1 MDKSFCFFFQKEG
14 RLFFFEKKN
23 QKIFADCIAYLPA
36 SAVRV
41 SSAGT
46 IGRLAP
52 LYCRRGRNGPEH
64 TRSIQWRM
72 LVKTTLFAAVTAL
85 ALTGGV
91 AMAQTATDTTTTTQS
106 ATAPEP
112 APVSGTLSTTRT
124 HDAVDAYG
132 NRVDSKQST
141 YRNTNGVA
149 EDTRTTTQTMAPPP
163 PPVSSTTST
172 STSETTDAPR

>member
-1 MDKSFCFFFQKEG
+1 
-14 RLFFFEKKN
+14 
-23 QKIFADCIAYLPA
+23 
-36 SAVRV
+36 
-41 SSAGT
+41 
-46 IGRLAP
+46 
-52 LYCRRGRNGPEH
+52 
-64 TRSIQWRM
+64 M

-163 PPVSSTTST
+163 PPPPVSSTTST

>member
-1 MDKSFCFFFQKEG
+1 M
-14 RLFFFEKKN
+14 
-23 QKIFADCIAYLPA
+23 
-36 SAVRV
+36 
-41 SSAGT
+41 
-46 IGRLAP
+46 
-52 LYCRRGRNGPEH
+52 
-64 TRSIQWRM
+64 
-72 LVKTTLFAAVTAL
+72 KTTLFAAVTAL

-141 YRNTNGVA
+141 YSNTNGVA

-163 PPVSSTTST
+163 PPPPVSSTTST